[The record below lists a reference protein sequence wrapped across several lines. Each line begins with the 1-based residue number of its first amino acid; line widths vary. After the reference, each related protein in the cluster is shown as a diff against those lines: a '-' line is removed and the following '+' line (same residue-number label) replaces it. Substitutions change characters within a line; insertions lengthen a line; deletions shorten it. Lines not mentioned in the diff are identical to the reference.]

1 MVAHLFVFCI
11 RDVSQLQGVKIIF
24 QGLKYMFQGLKYI
37 FQGLKRKFDN
47 GEEKFYSFQKK
58 CRNVFVTLILSKLLL
73 FEKTS
78 KNKKTFLFVWYF
90 AHLFVPLQPILCVC
104 VCAYT

>member
-24 QGLKYMFQGLKYI
+24 QDLKYMFQGLKYI

-58 CRNVFVTLILSKLLL
+58 CRNVFVPL
-73 FEKTS
+73 
-78 KNKKTFLFVWYF
+78 TFVEVTFVRKYK
-90 AHLFVPLQPILCVC
+90 QK
-104 VCAYT
+104 